1 MRRIDERDLW
11 NRLRDDGNS
20 WPGEMPSWKGNMVE
34 TKLKNSKVNVAIFV
48 TDDYPESY
56 REGQGYNWFS
66 GS

>member
-1 MRRIDERDLW
+1 
-11 NRLRDDGNS
+11 
-20 WPGEMPSWKGNMVE
+20 MPSWKGNMVE
-34 TKLKNSKVNVAIFV
+34 TKLKSSKVMVAIFV